1 MLISSPRPYGPVPAG
16 LLKDLGIDAK
26 GLSAK
31 YPNDPLYRSRN
42 LGNATWFDK
51 ETFGADKLVKMPG
64 GGHGESAGSREALTA
79 ALAQSPLPAQAQRDV
94 VRLLFD
100 KVDYLPGLSEADKR
114 KRLTSMSYTR
124 SEEGREGKEWE
135 RQV

>member
-51 ETFGADKLVKMPG
+51 ETFGADKLVKMR
-64 GGHGESAGSREALTA
+64 SAEHTSE
-79 ALAQSPLPAQAQRDV
+79 LPSLMRN
-94 VRLLFD
+94 
-100 KVDYLPGLSEADKR
+100 
-114 KRLTSMSYTR
+114 SYAVFCLKKITLNKHTTEDNTTENTR
-124 SEEGREGKEWE
+124 P
-135 RQV
+135 